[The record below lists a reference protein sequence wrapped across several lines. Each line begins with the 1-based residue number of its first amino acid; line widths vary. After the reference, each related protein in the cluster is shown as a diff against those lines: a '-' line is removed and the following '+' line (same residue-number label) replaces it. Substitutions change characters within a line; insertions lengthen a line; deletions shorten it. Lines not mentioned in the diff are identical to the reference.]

1 MLNTKQLEKDLV
13 GFSKYGIEL
22 SNGMV
27 MNFSKLDTVYKEKH
41 KVTLDKWQNIKCF
54 VQVTSKNS
62 GNYEATLFGTNG
74 YIFTA
79 VVTIR

>member
-54 VQVTSKNS
+54 VQVTSKREIKVNNI
-62 GNYEATLFGTNG
+62 GFLLKPDI
-74 YIFTA
+74 IFR
-79 VVTIR
+79 VRN